1 MKAEDIRGLSEYEL
15 EQQLRDLRQELFN
28 LRFQRAAR
36 QLSNPS
42 RIGQVKRDVARIM
55 TILREREIESVETE

>member
-1 MKAEDIRGLSEYEL
+1 MKAQEVRGLSVYEL
-15 EQQLRDLRQELFN
+15 EQQLRDLRQELYN

-42 RIGQVKRDVARIM
+42 RIRRVKRDIARIL
-55 TILREREIESVETE
+55 TILRERELEPVETE